1 MKSPE
6 RYTVTSALPYANGPL
21 HIGHL
26 AGAYL
31 PADIYVRFLRSKGK
45 EVLFICGS
53 DEHGAAITLRAKKE
67 GISPREIVDKYHAL
81 LDKSFSDLGISF
93 DVYHRTS
100 SEEHYA
106 FASDFFLKLLDK
118 KTLEEISSE
127 QYYDEEFG
135 VFLADRYITGTC
147 PKCSSEKAY
156 GDQCEKCG
164 STLSP
169 LELISPV
176 STLSGKT
183 PVLRTTVHWYLPLQS
198 FENWLR
204 KFILEGKDEDVQ
216 IHNPSEWKNHV
227 LGQCKSWLDAG
238 LHARAMTRDLD
249 WGVPVPLPGM
259 DGKVLYVWLDAPLGY
274 ITATKHWAT
283 NKGEDWEKWWKS
295 DSSRLIHFIGKDN
308 IVFHCL
314 IFPALLKAHGSYIF
328 PYNVP
333 AMEFMNLEGEK
344 ISTSR
349 EWAVWVHEYVQ
360 EFPGKEDV
368 LRYVLASLMPEQK
381 DSEFT
386 WADYRDRNNNELAD
400 ILGNFVNRVVVLSEK
415 YYSGKSPSTG
425 ELSDSYRVVLENI
438 RLCGESCGKFIEG
451 FRFRDALSEA
461 MNLARIGNKFLTE
474 EEPWKLSKTN
484 PDKAEAVLYVCTQ
497 ITAALGIFLEPFL
510 PFTASKLRA
519 IYGMAQIPWDDVS
532 GSLIPGG
539 TSIQNPGILF
549 NKVDDAVVEFQRN
562 KLTARKEKVANQ
574 VAAVADIKPSTNY
587 EAFSKMDLRSGTIVH
602 AEKIAKAKK
611 LLQLTVDIGIEK
623 RNVVSGI
630 AEYYSPEEVIG
641 KKVCL
646 LSNLEPREI
655 KGVLSEGMILMAE
668 SPDGKLIFVSPA
680 SDLPNGSGIR

>member
-1 MKSPE
+1 MKSPA

-21 HIGHL
+21 HIGHV

-31 PADIYVRFLRSKGK
+31 PADIYVRYLRSKGK

-67 GISPREIVDKYHAL
+67 GISPREIVDKYHGL
-81 LDKSFSDLGISF
+81 LEKSFRDLGIGF

-100 SEEHYA
+100 SKEHHE
-106 FASDFFLKLLDK
+106 FAGDFFLKLLEQ
-118 KTLEEISSE
+118 KTFEEISSE

-147 PKCSSEKAY
+147 PKCGNEKAY

-169 LELISPV
+169 TELISPV
-176 STLSGKT
+176 STLSGKS
-183 PVLRTTVHWYLPLQS
+183 PVLRNTLHWYLPLQS
-198 FENWLR
+198 FEEWLR
-204 KFILEGKDEDVQ
+204 KFILEGKDGEAQVHD
-216 IHNPSEWKNHV
+216 PSEWKNHV
-227 LGQCKSWLDAG
+227 LGQCKSWLDGG

-259 DGKVLYVWLDAPLGY
+259 EGKVLYVWLDAPLGY
-274 ITATKHWAT
+274 ITATKHWASE
-283 NKGEDWEKWWKS
+283 KSEDWEKWWKS
-295 DSSRLIHFIGKDN
+295 DDSRLIHFIGKDN

-314 IFPALLKAHGSYIF
+314 IFPALLKAHGSYIL

-349 EWAVWVHEYVQ
+349 EWAVWIHEYLE

-368 LRYVLASLMPEQK
+368 LRYVLGSLMPEQK

-386 WADYRDRNNNELAD
+386 WADYRDKNNNELAD

-415 YYSGKSPSTG
+415 YYDGKSPSKGDLSESFG
-425 ELSDSYRVVLENI
+425 EVLESI
-438 RLCGESCGKFIEG
+438 RRCGENCGNFIEG

-461 MNLARIGNKFLTE
+461 MNLARTGNKFLTE
-474 EEPWKLSKTN
+474 KEPWKLVKSD
-484 PDKAEAVLYVCTQ
+484 PGKAEAVLYVCTQ
-497 ITAALGIFLEPFL
+497 ITAALGVFLEPFM
-510 PFTASKLRA
+510 PFTAAKLLG
-519 IYGMAQIPWDDVS
+519 IYGMNSLPWDEVS
-532 GSLIPGG
+532 GELVAAG
-539 TSIQNPGILF
+539 TAIQNPGILF
-549 NKVDDAVVEFQRN
+549 AKVEESVVEEQIK
-562 KLTARKEKVANQ
+562 KLTARKETVNKQSLEV
-574 VAAVADIKPSTNY
+574 VPIKPATSY
-587 EAFSKMDLRSGTIVH
+587 EEFSKMDLRSGTIVH
-602 AEKIAKAKK
+602 AEKVAKAKK
-611 LLQLTVDIGIEK
+611 LLQLTVDIGTEK

-630 AEYYSPEEVIG
+630 AEFFSPEEIIG

-646 LSNLEPREI
+646 LANLAPRDI
-655 KGVLSEGMILMAE
+655 RGILSEGMILMAE
-668 SPDGKLIFVSPA
+668 APDGKLTFVSPA
-680 SDLPNGSGIR
+680 EDTLNGSTIR